1 MVSRFEVDSA
11 RVAQASGA
19 VNASVGSISAEVDRM
34 MRNLLDLQNSWR
46 GQAATQF
53 QGVVTDWRAT
63 QERVRQS
70 LEDISAALGAAGQQ
84 YADVE
89 QSNARMFAR

>member
-1 MVSRFEVDSA
+1 
-11 RVAQASGA
+11 
-19 VNASVGSISAEVDRM
+19 M

-53 QGVVTDWRAT
+53 QHVVTDWKAT
-63 QERVRQS
+63 QERVRQC

-84 YADVE
+84 YAEVE
-89 QSNARMFAR
+89 QANARMFSR

>member
-1 MVSRFEVDSA
+1 MSRFEVDSA
-11 RVAQASGA
+11 RVAQASAA
-19 VNASVGSISAEVDRM
+19 VSASVGSINAEVDRM

-53 QGVVTDWRAT
+53 GHVVTDWRAT

-70 LEDISAALGAAGQQ
+70 LEEISVAPVASGQQ
-84 YADVE
+84 YAEVE
-89 QSNARMFAR
+89 QANLRMFSR

>member
-1 MVSRFEVDSA
+1 MSRFEVDSA
-11 RVAQASGA
+11 RVAQASAA
-19 VNASVGSISAEVDRM
+19 VTTSVGAISTEVDRM
-34 MRNLLDLQNSWR
+34 MRNLVDLQSSWR

-63 QERVRQS
+63 QERVKQS
-70 LEDISAALGAAGQQ
+70 LEDISVALNAAGQQ

-89 QSNARMFAR
+89 QANTRMFTR

>member
-1 MVSRFEVDSA
+1 MSRFEVDSA
-11 RVAQASGA
+11 RVAQASAA
-19 VNASVGSISAEVDRM
+19 VTTSVGAISTEVDRM
-34 MRNLLDLQNSWR
+34 MRNLIDLQSSWR

-70 LEDISAALGAAGQQ
+70 LEDISVALNAAGQQ
-84 YADVE
+84 YAEVE
-89 QSNARMFAR
+89 QANTRMFTR